1 MNKVHARMTQKL
13 AHENAVLRYENE
25 MLEEAI
31 EEANDEI
38 ERLKAASIRCI
49 TGLIESAGEE
59 FQDSDMP
66 PDVQEA
72 VIDWLNCVNPGVD
85 NLSGLIAEEDRSSAW
100 ISDDDPTGWTDEKED
115 QLWEEIRASFD
126 DEEEDDDTYYSP
138 KNRISHLF
146 GEEDEA

>member
-1 MNKVHARMTQKL
+1 MNKVHAIMIQQLVRKNVKL
-13 AHENAVLRYENE
+13 RKECV
-25 MLEEAI
+25 MLEEAL

-38 ERLKAASIRCI
+38 ERLKASSIRCI
-49 TGLIESAGEE
+49 TGLIESCDEE
-59 FQDSDMP
+59 FQDSDMS

-85 NLSGLIAEEDRSSAW
+85 NLSGLITEEDRSSAW
-100 ISDDDPTGWTDEKED
+100 ISDDDPSAWTDEKED
-115 QLWEEIRASFD
+115 QLWKEIHASFD

-138 KNRISHLF
+138 TNRISHLF